1 MVVVDY
7 ILEPLSFAFMQ
18 RALIVAV
25 LVGTVC
31 AVLSCFL
38 VLKGWSLMG
47 DALSHAVLPGIALAY
62 AAGLPLALG
71 AFAAGM
77 VCAVF
82 TGFIKE
88 QSRIK
93 EDAAMA
99 IVFSGMFALGLV
111 LLTRIKSDVHLMHVL
126 FGNILGVGIN
136 DIIET
141 GTITVLTL
149 LFIYTRRRDLI
160 LFCFDSAHARV
171 MGLSVKTLHF
181 TLLSLL
187 ALTIVA
193 SLKAAGIIL
202 VIAML
207 IAPGAIAFLCTKSFD
222 RMLVIAVCVSLI
234 CCIAGTFLSYHLD
247 TAPAPLIVVLQAL
260 IFAGVFIRSLLD
272 QKRKSA

>member
-1 MVVVDY
+1 MVFVDY
-7 ILEPLSFAFMQ
+7 MLEPLSFAFMQ

-77 VCAVF
+77 VCAVL

-126 FGNILGVGIN
+126 FGNILGVGVS
-136 DIIET
+136 DLIET
-141 GTITVLTL
+141 AAITFITL

-171 MGLSVKTLHF
+171 MGLSIKTLHF

-234 CCIAGTFLSYHLD
+234 CCLAGTFLSYHLD
-247 TAPAPLIVVLQAL
+247 IAPAPLIVVLQSL
-260 IFAGVFIRSLLD
+260 IFVGVFVRSLLD